1 VTHPLILEVLE
12 DRSLLSFS
20 PVTSVSVG
28 AYPYAVA
35 SGYFNADGNLDLA
48 TANIGDDTV
57 SVLLGN
63 GDGTF
68 QAAHLFATGPSPLS
82 VAVGDFNG
90 DGLLDLATANS
101 DYYSTEDNDVSIL
114 IGNRDGTFNPAVS
127 LSTGSPSYSES
138 ITTGDLN
145 ADRKPDLV
153 VTSNDGFLSAY
164 VSVLLSQPDGTL
176 APAATYGP
184 YYGQLSAPAVA
195 DVNRDGNDDV
205 AVADWYAGSAKV
217 FLANADGTLQ
227 APSDFLTASGAASVV
242 VGYFNA
248 DGNLD
253 LATANAN
260 DDTVSVLL
268 GNGDGTFQAAQPF
281 AAGDNPTS
289 SAAGDINGDGLL
301 DLFVINPGSVTV
313 LYGNGD
319 GSFAAPIPSAAGSS
333 YSAVLANFTADARL
347 DAAVVNLGS
356 VSVLIN
362 DGIWP
367 SPDAPRI
374 SINDVIR
381 KEGNGRTTVF
391 TFTVTLSAAYDQ
403 AVTVNYATADGTAKV
418 SDNDY
423 VATSGTLT
431 FAPGQTTKTVTVVV
445 KGDKKQE
452 SNESFFVNLGGE
464 SDNVLLFDAQGLG
477 IIVNDDR

>member
-1 VTHPLILEVLE
+1 MSFYSWLLKLRSALAGGRGQRKHRRRGAPRAATHRPNLEVLE

-20 PVTSVSVG
+20 PVMSVSVG

-48 TANIGDDTV
+48 TANLTNFGNDTV

-90 DGLLDLATANS
+90 DGLLDLATANY
-101 DYYSTEDNDVSIL
+101 DYYSIEDNDVSIL
-114 IGNRDGTFNPAVS
+114 IGNGDGTFSPAVS
-127 LSTGSPSYSES
+127 LSTGLPAYSES
-138 ITTGDLN
+138 ITSGDLN

-176 APAATYGP
+176 APPATYGP
-184 YYGQLSAPAVA
+184 YDGRFSAPAVA

-205 AVADWYAGSAKV
+205 AVADRFPGSAKV

-227 APSDFLTASGAASVV
+227 APSDFLTAAGAASVV

-248 DGNLD
+248 DTNLD

-289 SAAGDINGDGLL
+289 SAAGDINADGLL
-301 DLFVINPGSVTV
+301 DL
-313 LYGNGD
+313 
-319 GSFAAPIPSAAGSS
+319 
-333 YSAVLANFTADARL
+333 
-347 DAAVVNLGS
+347 
-356 VSVLIN
+356 
-362 DGIWP
+362 
-367 SPDAPRI
+367 
-374 SINDVIR
+374 
-381 KEGNGRTTVF
+381 
-391 TFTVTLSAAYDQ
+391 
-403 AVTVNYATADGTAKV
+403 
-418 SDNDY
+418 
-423 VATSGTLT
+423 
-431 FAPGQTTKTVTVVV
+431 
-445 KGDKKQE
+445 
-452 SNESFFVNLGGE
+452 
-464 SDNVLLFDAQGLG
+464 
-477 IIVNDDR
+477 